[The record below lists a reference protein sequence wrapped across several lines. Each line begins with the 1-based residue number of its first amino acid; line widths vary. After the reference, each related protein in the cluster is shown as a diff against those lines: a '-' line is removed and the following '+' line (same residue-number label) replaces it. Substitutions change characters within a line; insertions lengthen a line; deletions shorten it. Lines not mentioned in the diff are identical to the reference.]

1 MKNPPKL
8 RIVRPEDEDR
18 RTDNPAVS
26 TGEVNGPPL
35 KPKPTASDPRAK
47 EDCVES
53 MPDGEA
59 AAEAEAAKA
68 RDD

>member
-1 MKNPPKL
+1 MNPKKP

-18 RTDNPAVS
+18 RTANPAAS

-35 KPKPTASDPRAK
+35 KPKRESGEKTS
-47 EDCVES
+47 VES
-53 MPDGEA
+53 LPDGEE
-59 AAEAEAAKA
+59 EAGREAARA